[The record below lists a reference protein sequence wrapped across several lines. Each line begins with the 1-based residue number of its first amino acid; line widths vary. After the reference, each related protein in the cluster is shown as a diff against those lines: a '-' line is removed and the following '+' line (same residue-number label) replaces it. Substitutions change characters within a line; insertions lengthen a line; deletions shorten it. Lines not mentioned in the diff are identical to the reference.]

1 MHDNNLDLNKMMN
14 DNFDDMM
21 NMLRNQELS
30 RIVTSQFEATMTAVK
45 LAYIQEDDP
54 DKKAELK
61 LLLDDYESRFKKQN
75 RENHIFMLIGF
86 MCIIVL
92 VIFVLIDFVPLF
104 QF

>member
-1 MHDNNLDLNKMMN
+1 MHDNNLDPNKMMN

-21 NMLRNQELS
+21 NILRNQELS
-30 RIVTSQFEATMTAVK
+30 QIATSQFEATMTAVK

-75 RENHIFMLIGF
+75 RENHIFILIGF

-92 VIFVLIDFVPLF
+92 VILVLTLFIPLL
-104 QF
+104 QL

>member
-1 MHDNNLDLNKMMN
+1 MYDNKLDPNKMMN
-14 DNFDDMM
+14 DNFDDMRD
-21 NMLRNQELS
+21 MLRNQELS
-30 RIVTSQFEATMTAVK
+30 RIATSQFEANMTAVK
-45 LAYIQEDDP
+45 LAYIKEDDP

-75 RENHIFMLIGF
+75 RENHVFMLIGF

-92 VIFVLIDFVPLF
+92 VIFVLTDFRPLF